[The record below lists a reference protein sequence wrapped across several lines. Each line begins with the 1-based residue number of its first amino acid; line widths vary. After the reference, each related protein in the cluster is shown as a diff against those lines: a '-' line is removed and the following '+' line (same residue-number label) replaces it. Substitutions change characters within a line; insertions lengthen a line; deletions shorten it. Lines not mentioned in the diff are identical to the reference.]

1 MHRIVLWIQETVL
14 PALGPAGMAVIAF
27 FDSSFLSIP
36 EVNDILVVTSSAAH
50 PGRAWL
56 YVLMTT
62 AGSVAGCLALRE
74 VGRRGGEALL
84 VRKFGRERLEQTR
97 ARFKRW
103 DILCLAV
110 PSMLP
115 PPMPFKI
122 FVLSAG
128 VFGLPLRRFIVTIG
142 VARGIR
148 YSFWGFMGAVYGERG
163 LELLRAFD
171 RWFLDRADWFLAGAL
186 VVLIALLVW
195 TLRRRW
201 AANGAGPARQG

>member
-1 MHRIVLWIQETVL
+1 MHKVVLWIQETVL
-14 PALGPAGMAVIAF
+14 PTLGAAGMGVIAF

-56 YVLMTT
+56 YVLITT

-74 VGRRGGEALL
+74 VGARGGEALL
-84 VRKFGRERLEQTR
+84 VRRFGKERMERTR
-97 ARFKRW
+97 ARFKKW
-103 DILCLAV
+103 DVLCLAI

-128 VFGLPLRRFIVTIG
+128 VFGLPWRRFLVTVA

-148 YSFWGFMGAVYGERG
+148 YSFWGFMGAVYGSRG
-163 LELLRAFD
+163 LLLLQAFD
-171 RWFLDRADWFLAGAL
+171 RWFLERAEWFLAGA
-186 VVLIALLVW
+186 VLIVVAVLVW
-195 TLRRRW
+195 ALRRRW
-201 AANGAGPARQG
+201 GAGGVGEAP

>member
-1 MHRIVLWIQETVL
+1 MHKVVLWFQETVL
-14 PALGPAGMAVIAF
+14 PALGPPGMALIAF

-62 AGSVAGCLALRE
+62 AGSVLGCLALRE

-84 VRKFGRERLEQTR
+84 LRRFGKERLERTR
-97 ARFKRW
+97 AAFKKW
-103 DILCLAV
+103 DILCLAI

-115 PPMPFKI
+115 PPVPFKI

-128 VFGLPLRRFIVTIG
+128 VFGLPLRRFIVTIS
-142 VARGIR
+142 VARTIR
-148 YSFWGFMGAVYGERG
+148 YGFWGFMGAFYGDRG

-171 RWFLDRADWFLAGAL
+171 RWFLDRKEWFLAGAV

-195 TLRRRW
+195 AMRRRW
-201 AANGAGPARQG
+201 AADGVGEPR

>member
-1 MHRIVLWIQETVL
+1 M
-14 PALGPAGMAVIAF
+14 ALIAF

-62 AGSVAGCLALRE
+62 AGSVLGCLALRE

-84 VRKFGRERLEQTR
+84 LKRFGKHRLERTR
-97 ARFKRW
+97 AAFKKW
-103 DILCLAV
+103 DILCLAI

-115 PPMPFKI
+115 PPVPFKI

-142 VARGIR
+142 LARSAR
-148 YSFWGFMGAVYGERG
+148 YGFWGFMGAAYGDRG
-163 LELLRAFD
+163 LELLRTFD
-171 RWFLDRADWFLAGAL
+171 RWFLDRAEWFVAGAVFVL
-186 VVLIALLVW
+186 VALLVW
-195 TLRRRW
+195 ALRRRF
-201 AANGAGPARQG
+201 AATEVG

>member
-1 MHRIVLWIQETVL
+1 VHKVVLWLQETVL

-56 YVLMTT
+56 YILMTT
-62 AGSVAGCLALRE
+62 GGSVLGCLALRE

-84 VRKFGRERLEQTR
+84 VRRFGKERLERTR
-97 ARFKRW
+97 TAFQKW
-103 DILCLAV
+103 DILCLAI
-110 PSMLP
+110 PSVLP
-115 PPMPFKI
+115 PPVPFKI

-128 VFGLPLRRFIVTIG
+128 VFGLPLRRFIVTISI
-142 VARGIR
+142 ARSIR
-148 YSFWGFMGAVYGERG
+148 YGFWGIMGAVYGDRG

-171 RWFLDRADWFLAGAL
+171 RWFLDRKEWFLAGAV
-186 VVLIALLVW
+186 VVLVALLVW
-195 TLRRRW
+195 ALRRRW
-201 AANGAGPARQG
+201 AATGVSEPR

>member
-1 MHRIVLWIQETVL
+1 MHKVVLWIQETVL
-14 PALGPAGMAVIAF
+14 PTLGAAGMGVIAF

-36 EVNDILVVTSSAAH
+36 EVNDILVVTSSAAY

-56 YVLMTT
+56 YVLITT

-84 VRKFGRERLEQTR
+84 VRRFGQERMERTR
-97 ARFKRW
+97 ARFKKW
-103 DILCLAV
+103 DILCLAI

-128 VFGLPLRRFIVTIG
+128 VFGLPWRRFVVTIAL
-142 VARGIR
+142 ARGAR
-148 YSFWGFMGAVYGERG
+148 YSFWGVMGALYGTRG
-163 LELLRAFD
+163 LELLQAFD
-171 RWFLDRADWFLAGAL
+171 RWVLERAGWFRGGAAL
-186 VVLIALLVW
+186 VLALVIWALW
-195 TLRRRW
+195 RRFS
-201 AANGAGPARQG
+201 AGGVGEAP

>member
-1 MHRIVLWIQETVL
+1 VHKLVLWIQHSVL

-50 PGRAWL
+50 PGHAWL
-56 YVLMTT
+56 YVLLTT
-62 AGSVAGCLALRE
+62 AGSIAGCLALRE

-84 VRKFGRERLEQTR
+84 VRKFGRERLERTR
-97 ARFKRW
+97 AQFKKW

-115 PPMPFKI
+115 PPVPFKI

-148 YSFWGFMGAVYGERG
+148 YSFWGFMGAVYGARG
-163 LELLRAFD
+163 LDLLRAFD
-171 RWFLDRADWFLAGAL
+171 RWFLERAEWFLAAAL
-186 VVLIALLVW
+186 AGLIALLVW

-201 AANGAGPARQG
+201 AAAGVGQAR

>member
-1 MHRIVLWIQETVL
+1 MHRVVLWIQETVL

-50 PGRAWL
+50 PGAAWL

-62 AGSVAGCLALRE
+62 SGSIAGCLALRE

-84 VRKFGRERLEQTR
+84 VRKFGRERLERTR
-97 ARFKRW
+97 AQFKKW
-103 DILCLAV
+103 DVLCLAI

-115 PPMPFKI
+115 PPVPFKI

-128 VFGLPLRRFIVTIG
+128 VFNLPLRRFIVTIG

-148 YSFWGFMGAVYGERG
+148 YSFWGFMGAVYGDRG
-163 LELLRAFD
+163 LELLRRFD
-171 RWFLDRADWFLAGAL
+171 RWFLDRAEWFAVGAV
-186 VVLIALLVW
+186 VVLLALLAW
-195 TLRRRW
+195 ALWRRRT
-201 AANGAGPARQG
+201 APGVGEAR

>member
-1 MHRIVLWIQETVL
+1 MVWIQETVL

-50 PGRAWL
+50 PGAAWL

-62 AGSVAGCLALRE
+62 SGSIAGCLALRE

-84 VRKFGRERLEQTR
+84 VRKFGRERLERTR
-97 ARFKRW
+97 AQFKKW
-103 DILCLAV
+103 DVLCLAI

-115 PPMPFKI
+115 PPVPFKI

-128 VFGLPLRRFIVTIG
+128 VFNLPLRRFIVTIG

-148 YSFWGFMGAVYGERG
+148 YSFWGFMGAVYGDRG
-163 LELLRAFD
+163 LQLLRRFD
-171 RWFLDRADWFLAGAL
+171 RWFLDRAEWFAVGAV
-186 VVLIALLVW
+186 VVLLALLAWAVW
-195 TLRRRW
+195 RRRT
-201 AANGAGPARQG
+201 ATGVGEAR

>member
-1 MHRIVLWIQETVL
+1 MWIQDTVL

-50 PGRAWL
+50 PGAAWL

-62 AGSVAGCLALRE
+62 SGSIAGCLALRE

-84 VRKFGRERLEQTR
+84 VRKFGRERLERTR
-97 ARFKRW
+97 AQFKKW
-103 DILCLAV
+103 DVLCLAI

-115 PPMPFKI
+115 PPVPFKI

-128 VFGLPLRRFIVTIG
+128 VFDLPLRRFIVTIG

-163 LELLRAFD
+163 LELLRRFD
-171 RWFLDRADWFLAGAL
+171 RWFLDRAEWFAVGA
-186 VVLIALLVW
+186 VIVLLALLAW
-195 TLRRRW
+195 ALWRRRT
-201 AANGAGPARQG
+201 AAGVGEAR

>member
-1 MHRIVLWIQETVL
+1 
-14 PALGPAGMAVIAF
+14 MAIIAF

-50 PGRAWL
+50 PSRAWL

-62 AGSVAGCLALRE
+62 SGSIAGCLALRE

-84 VRKFGRERLEQTR
+84 VRKFGRERLERTR
-97 ARFKRW
+97 AQFKKW
-103 DILCLAV
+103 DILCLAI

-115 PPMPFKI
+115 PPVPFKI

-128 VFGLPLRRFIVTIG
+128 VFNLPLRRFILTIG

-148 YSFWGFMGAVYGERG
+148 YSFWGFMGAVYGGRG
-163 LELLRAFD
+163 LELLRRFD
-171 RWFLDRADWFLAGAL
+171 RWFLDRAEWFGVGAV
-186 VVLIALLVW
+186 VVLAALLVW
-195 TLRRRW
+195 SLRRRR
-201 AANGAGPARQG
+201 AASDVGEAR

>member
-1 MHRIVLWIQETVL
+1 MHRVVVWIQETVL

-50 PGRAWL
+50 PGAAWL
-56 YVLMTT
+56 YVLLTT
-62 AGSVAGCLALRE
+62 SGSVAGCLALRE

-84 VRKFGRERLEQTR
+84 VRKFGRERLERTR
-97 ARFKRW
+97 AQFKKW
-103 DILCLAV
+103 DVLCLAI

-115 PPMPFKI
+115 PPVPFKI

-128 VFGLPLRRFIVTIG
+128 VFNLPLRRFIVTIG

-148 YSFWGFMGAVYGERG
+148 YSFWGFMGAVYGGRG
-163 LELLRAFD
+163 LELLRRFD
-171 RWFLDRADWFLAGAL
+171 RWFLDRAEWFLVGAL
-186 VVLIALLVW
+186 VVVVALLAW
-195 TLRRRW
+195 ALWRRR
-201 AANGAGPARQG
+201 AANGVGEAP

>member
-1 MHRIVLWIQETVL
+1 MHKVVLWLQETVL
-14 PALGPAGMAVIAF
+14 PALGPAGMALIAF

-62 AGSVAGCLALRE
+62 GGSVLGCLALRE

-84 VRKFGRERLEQTR
+84 VRRFGRERLERTR
-97 ARFKRW
+97 AAFNKW
-103 DILCLAV
+103 DILCLAI

-115 PPMPFKI
+115 PPVPFKI

-128 VFGLPLRRFIVTIG
+128 VFGLPLRRFVITIAI
-142 VARGIR
+142 ARSIR
-148 YSFWGFMGAVYGERG
+148 YGFWGFMGAVYGDAG
-163 LELLRAFD
+163 LDLLKKFD
-171 RWFLDRADWFLAGAL
+171 RWFLDRAEWFVAGAVVIL
-186 VVLIALLVW
+186 VILLVW
-195 TLRRRW
+195 AVRRRW
-201 AANGAGPARQG
+201 AAGSEG